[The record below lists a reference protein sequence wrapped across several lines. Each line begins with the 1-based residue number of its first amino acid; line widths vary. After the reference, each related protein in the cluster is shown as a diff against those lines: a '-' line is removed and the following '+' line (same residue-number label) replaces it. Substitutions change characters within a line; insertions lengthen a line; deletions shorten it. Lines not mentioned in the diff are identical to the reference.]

1 MADDDDFE
9 EGSASD
15 DMMQGASGKKGGKK
29 GMIIILL
36 VVLLLV
42 GIVIGLYSLGIV
54 DKLLGGG
61 EAPPADAAAPQTS
74 AQPVPTGTAG
84 QPGGVQPAV
93 FMDLPPM
100 KVNLNTTGPKQ
111 VFLMISVSLELANA
125 ADMQKV
131 EQMMPRVRDIFNVYL
146 RELRPEELKG
156 SAGSYR
162 LREELITRINHV
174 LQPIRI
180 NDVLFK
186 EMLVQ

>member
-15 DMMQGASGKKGGKK
+15 DMMQGSRGKKKGKKGL
-29 GMIIILL
+29 IIILL

-42 GIVIGLYSLGIV
+42 GIVIGLYTLGV
-54 DKLLGGG
+54 MDKLMGGG
-61 EAPPADAAAPQTS
+61 EPAPEEAQHAQATVPA
-74 AQPVPTGTAG
+74 PVPATPG
-84 QPGGVQPAV
+84 QPGAVQPAV
-93 FMDLPPM
+93 FMDLPPI

-111 VFLMISVSLELANA
+111 VFLMITVSLELAEPG
-125 ADMQKV
+125 DMQKV
-131 EQMMPRVRDIFNVYL
+131 EQMMPKIRDIFNVYL

-174 LQPIRI
+174 MQPTRI